1 MIDQKDTAASPR
13 LDRGAALA
21 DLQRLRALPPNWSG
35 YGDAAIDR
43 GVIRAAED
51 FILSLPTDIIT
62 TPKAV
67 PMTRGRLQFEWH
79 RGDRSLELEFETSDR
94 LHYLKWDSDTNIEEE
109 NVISVSDTDTIHS
122 LLRWFA
128 SEPVNV

>member
-1 MIDQKDTAASPR
+1 
-13 LDRGAALA
+13 
-21 DLQRLRALPPNWSG
+21 
-35 YGDAAIDR
+35 
-43 GVIRAAED
+43 
-51 FILSLPTDIIT
+51 
-62 TPKAV
+62 
-67 PMTRGRLQFEWH
+67 MTRGRLQFEWH